1 MMRVIERAIRGEL
14 RKMPDDVRGSAL
26 AKAAI
31 DLAKRPDAGPADT
44 AAVLLVRELR
54 LTMTDLYRRVPEDL
68 TNDVDRFLAR
78 IAAPDVGHA
87 TH

>member
-1 MMRVIERAIRGEL
+1 MGVIERATRGEL
-14 RKMPDDVRGSAL
+14 RKLPADVRGSGL

-31 DLAKRPDAGPADT
+31 DLARRLDAGPADT

-54 LTMTDLYRRVPEDL
+54 QTMTDLYRRGPEDL

-78 IAAPDVGHA
+78 IAAPDVGQASH
-87 TH
+87 

>member
-1 MMRVIERAIRGEL
+1 MGVIERATRGEL
-14 RKMPDDVRGSAL
+14 RKLPADVRGSGL

-31 DLAKRPDAGPADT
+31 DLARRLDAGPADT

-54 LTMTDLYRRVPEDL
+54 QTMTDLYRRGPEDL